1 VALPGM
7 NVTSPNVRQSEHI
20 GCFQAGGVCQTKV
33 VPEFCTCGAQLPPD
47 ARFCHKCGKPQ
58 YDYPAIETEADPPA
72 PPPVPSAAPSA
83 LPPLEISFHNRL
95 AVRIGFLA
103 ALVAVLPF
111 MLLLPVPFLPSVVA
125 FLTGFLAV
133 FIYSRLTGQALS
145 IRSGARMG
153 WITGIFSFT
162 FATAFFTITMVAISS
177 QGKIADF
184 FREHQDQLHLR
195 TDQLSAMTK
204 LLEDPAGLIGLIVV
218 TLVMLFIL
226 LTALPM
232 LGGALGA
239 KVLEK

>member
-1 VALPGM
+1 VPLEAGK
-7 NVTSPNVRQSEHI
+7 SAER
-20 GCFQAGGVCQTKV
+20 GGVCQTKV
-33 VPEFCTCGAQLPPD
+33 VPEYCTCGAQLPPD

-58 YDYPAIETEADPPA
+58 YDYPGITDEPAEAA
-72 PPPVPSAAPSA
+72 SPPPVIVESAAP
-83 LPPLEISFHNRL
+83 LVQPPTEISFHNRL

-103 ALVAVLPF
+103 ALMAVLPF
-111 MLLLPVPFLPSVVA
+111 MLLLPVPFLPSLVA

-133 FIYSRLTGQALS
+133 FIYSRLTGQALT

-184 FREHQDQLHLR
+184 FKEHQDQLHLR
-195 TDQLSAMTK
+195 GDQLSAMTK
-204 LLEDPAGLIGLIVV
+204 LLEDPAGLVGLIVV
-218 TLVMLFIL
+218 TLLMLFIL

-239 KVLEK
+239 KVLEKE

>member
-1 VALPGM
+1 M
-7 NVTSPNVRQSEHI
+7 IRITWDTI
-20 GCFQAGGVCQTKV
+20 V
-33 VPEFCTCGAQLPPD
+33 VPERCTCGAQLPED
-47 ARFCHKCGKPQ
+47 ALFCHKCGKPQ
-58 YDYPAIETEADPPA
+58 YDYPGIEDEHVEPA
-72 PPPVPSAAPSA
+72 PPPVATAPVASAVP
-83 LPPLEISFHNRL
+83 PPLEISFHNRL

-103 ALVAVLPF
+103 ALMAVLPF
-111 MLLLPVPFLPSVVA
+111 MLLLPVPFLPSLVA

-153 WITGIFSFT
+153 WITGVFSFT

-184 FREHQDQLHLR
+184 FREHQDQLHFR
-195 TDQLSAMTK
+195 GDQLSAMTK
-204 LLEDPAGLIGLIVV
+204 LLDDPAGLVGLIVV
-218 TLVMLFIL
+218 TLLMLFIL

-239 KVLEK
+239 KVLEKE

>member
-1 VALPGM
+1 MSV
-7 NVTSPNVRQSEHI
+7 VSPSR
-20 GCFQAGGVCQTKV
+20 FLCQTKN

-58 YDYPAIETEADPPA
+58 YDYPGIVEEPLEPA
-72 PPPVPSAAPSA
+72 PPPPSAI
-83 LPPLEISFHNRL
+83 PPAVQATPDISFHNRL
-95 AVRIGFLA
+95 AVRTGFLA
-103 ALVAVLPF
+103 ALMAVLPF
-111 MLLLPVPFLPSVVA
+111 LLLLPIPLLSWLVA

-133 FIYSRLTGQALS
+133 FIYSRLTGQVLS
-145 IRSGARMG
+145 IRMGARMG

-195 TDQLSAMTK
+195 ADQLAAMTK
-204 LLEDPAGLIGLIVV
+204 LLEDPAQLAGIIVV
-218 TLVMLFIL
+218 TLLMLFIL

>member
-1 VALPGM
+1 VGHRRRA
-7 NVTSPNVRQSEHI
+7 S
-20 GCFQAGGVCQTKV
+20 CFPRSGVCQTKV

-58 YDYPAIETEADPPA
+58 YDYPGISEETIEPPS
-72 PPPVPSAAPSA
+72 PPIIATAAAAPA
-83 LPPLEISFHNRL
+83 AQPPLEISFHNRL

-103 ALVAVLPF
+103 ALMAVLPF
-111 MLLLPVPFLPSVVA
+111 MLLLPVPFLPSLVA

-153 WITGIFSFT
+153 WITGVFSFT

-177 QGKIADF
+177 QGRIADF

-195 TDQLSAMTK
+195 GDQLSAMTK
-204 LLEDPAGLIGLIVV
+204 LLEDPAGLVGLIVV
-218 TLVMLFIL
+218 TLLMLFIL

-239 KVLEK
+239 KVLEKE